1 MTKIVSRTRNR
12 LITSHFPGTL
22 RVTFNDHTAEGDPGA
37 QRAGAEMRQNR
48 LVALRPIKLVLCF
61 VAVALAAQAGEFVV
75 LSNGFRIHAESHLA
89 DGSVIRLQTNQ
100 GVIEIQANTVAAFE
114 QEDYTPPVIPAAIP
128 AARPADLTPQE
139 LITQAAIHAGLP
151 PALVHSVARAESGYR
166 QDAVSPKGAIG
177 LMQLMPGTA
186 AAMNADPL
194 DPTQNAEA
202 GAKYLRNLL
211 EKYENDPHQVSK
223 AVAAYNAGPAAV
235 DKYDGIPPYA
245 ETIQYV
251 NRVLQQYEKEQ
262 AKPKS
267 E

>member
-1 MTKIVSRTRNR
+1 
-12 LITSHFPGTL
+12 
-22 RVTFNDHTAEGDPGA
+22 
-37 QRAGAEMRQNR
+37 MRQNS
-48 LVALRPIKLVLCF
+48 LVALRPMKVVVCF

-75 LSNGFRIHAESHLA
+75 LSNGFRIHAESHSS
-89 DGSVIRLQTNQ
+89 DGPVIRLETNQ
-100 GVIEIQANTVAAFE
+100 GVIEIQANTVASFE
-114 QEDYTPPVIPAAIP
+114 PEDYTPPAAPPAIGPTAPAAP
-128 AARPADLTPQE
+128 AALTPRE
-139 LITQAAIHAGLP
+139 LITQAALHAGLP
-151 PALVHSVARAESGYR
+151 PAIVQSVARAESGYR

-177 LMQLMPGTA
+177 LMQLMPQTA
-186 AAMNADPL
+186 AALNADPL
-194 DPTQNAEA
+194 DAAQNAEA
-202 GAKYLRNLL
+202 GARYLRDLL

-251 NRVLQQYEKEQ
+251 KRVLKQYEKEQ